1 MQGEAASADG
11 AAAAS
16 YPDDI
21 ANIISENGYTT
32 QQVFIVVETAFY
44 WEKMPSKTVMTRE
57 KSMSGF
63 KLQKQTDCL
72 VRG

>member
-1 MQGEAASADG
+1 MQGEAASAHV

-21 ANIISENGYTT
+21 ANIISKSGYTT
-32 QQVFIVVETAFY
+32 QQVFTVDETVFY
-44 WEKMPSKTVMTRE
+44 WEKMPPKTVMTRK

-63 KLQKQTDCL
+63 KLQKTD
-72 VRG
+72 